1 MKKLH
6 DYLMKLSLYRSSI
19 KLAEKVVLP
28 GFNGLPLFDVIVFFN
43 KKIQTSD
50 LTMRA
55 SALSFSFFLALFP
68 GVIFLFTLIPYIE
81 IQGIDFQYELFAL
94 LNLFLP
100 ESTFETTSETLNDI
114 INQPRGG
121 LMSFGFIMAL
131 FLSTNG
137 INAMIDSF
145 NKSYHTKE
153 TRNYLRQRLV
163 ALGLNMVLVVLLFA
177 CIILIVVGQV
187 VLNEFGDYIFQFDII
202 TYYVVI
208 FSRWVIIISL
218 LLFSISIL
226 FYYGPAVKKKWRFIS
241 VGATMSTILSIITS
255 IAFAYYINNFGQYN
269 KLYGSIGTLMVIMVW
284 IYLNSLIILI
294 GFDLNASI
302 FQQEKE

>member
-121 LMSFGFIMAL
+121 LMSFGFVMAL

-163 ALGLNMVLVVLLFA
+163 ALGLNMVLVLLLFA

-187 VLNEFGDYIFQFDII
+187 LLNEFGDYIFQYDII

-208 FSRWVIIISL
+208 FSRWVIIIAL

-255 IAFAYYINNFGQYN
+255 IA
-269 KLYGSIGTLMVIMVW
+269 
-284 IYLNSLIILI
+284 
-294 GFDLNASI
+294 
-302 FQQEKE
+302 

>member
-1 MKKLH
+1 
-6 DYLMKLSLYRSSI
+6 
-19 KLAEKVVLP
+19 
-28 GFNGLPLFDVIVFFN
+28 
-43 KKIQTSD
+43 
-50 LTMRA
+50 
-55 SALSFSFFLALFP
+55 
-68 GVIFLFTLIPYIE
+68 
-81 IQGIDFQYELFAL
+81 
-94 LNLFLP
+94 
-100 ESTFETTSETLNDI
+100 
-114 INQPRGG
+114 
-121 LMSFGFIMAL
+121 
-131 FLSTNG
+131 
-137 INAMIDSF
+137 
-145 NKSYHTKE
+145 
-153 TRNYLRQRLV
+153 
-163 ALGLNMVLVVLLFA
+163 
-177 CIILIVVGQV
+177 
-187 VLNEFGDYIFQFDII
+187 GDYIFQYDII

-208 FSRWVIIISL
+208 FSRWVIIIAL